1 LLTTIYSLEGRLPT
15 TRSYQDLCGI
25 ARALDVVGERW
36 ALLVVREL
44 LFGPQRFSEIRRVL
58 ANTSSNV
65 VADRLRELEANGVV
79 ARRRLAAPAAS
90 WVYELTPWGRELEPI
105 VLALGLWGLQ
115 SPLPPEPAVVGPT
128 TVLLYLRAWARP
140 DPASPATVISIELD
154 AQRWTAH
161 AHDGRL
167 DIHVGDPTSDPDAVI
182 RTDPRTLRELIGAPR
197 RLRSALHSGVATVS
211 GDRPAIG
218 RLLEQ
223 VVPVDQRMPAN
234 A

>member
-1 LLTTIYSLEGRLPT
+1 MPT

-44 LFGPQRFSEIRRVL
+44 LLGPQRFSEIRRVL

-65 VADRLRELEANGVV
+65 VADRLRELEANEVV
-79 ARRRLAAPAAS
+79 TRRYLSAPVAS

-115 SPLPPEPAVVGPT
+115 SPLPPEPNILGPT
-128 TVLLYLRAWARP
+128 TVLLYLRARARP
-140 DPASPATVISIELD
+140 DPSAPDSVVGIELD
-154 AQRWTAH
+154 GRRWTAH
-161 AHDGRL
+161 AHDGQL
-167 DIHVGDPTSDPDAVI
+167 DIHVGDWSSDPDAI
-182 RTDPRTLRELIGAPR
+182 LHTDPRTLRGLIGAPS
-197 RLRSALHSGVATVS
+197 RLVGAVRSGIAAVS
-211 GDRPAIG
+211 GDRAAIR

-223 VVPVDQRMPAN
+223 VVPAEQLRPAN